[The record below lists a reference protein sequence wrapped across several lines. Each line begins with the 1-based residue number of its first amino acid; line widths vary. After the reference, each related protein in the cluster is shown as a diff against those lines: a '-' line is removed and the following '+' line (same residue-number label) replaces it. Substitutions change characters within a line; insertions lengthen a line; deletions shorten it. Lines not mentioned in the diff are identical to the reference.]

1 MAQTR
6 VDSIHATNYTIN
18 LSIIDFS
25 NKIIEGN
32 TQIKIVSK
40 VNNLNTVRLDLMS
53 FSIDSTLVN
62 NENSSFTHNGNT
74 LLIEVPTLQNGDSA
88 TITVFYRG
96 TPSYDDNFG
105 GFYYSGEY
113 AYNVGVALH
122 DQPHNY
128 GRCWFPCIEE
138 FTDKSSYTFNIRTSS
153 EEMAICNGVLI
164 DSLDLDDGTKIWSW
178 HLNEPIPTYLASVA
192 VGNYLCYSDTVHGL
206 EKVVPISIYAPPAV
220 FPNIATSFI
229 NLKTIFKMFEQ
240 KFGAYS
246 WPRIGY
252 VCTSM
257 TGGAMEHATNIAYPN
272 LFVNGTLTYE
282 SVYAHELFHH
292 WFGNF

>member
-1 MAQTR
+1 MKISNIIIFILFFIANFSMAQTR

-128 GRCWFPCIEE
+128 GRCWFPC
-138 FTDKSSYTFNIRTSS
+138 
-153 EEMAICNGVLI
+153 
-164 DSLDLDDGTKIWSW
+164 
-178 HLNEPIPTYLASVA
+178 
-192 VGNYLCYSDTVHGL
+192 
-206 EKVVPISIYAPPAV
+206 
-220 FPNIATSFI
+220 
-229 NLKTIFKMFEQ
+229 
-240 KFGAYS
+240 
-246 WPRIGY
+246 
-252 VCTSM
+252 
-257 TGGAMEHATNIAYPN
+257 
-272 LFVNGTLTYE
+272 
-282 SVYAHELFHH
+282 
-292 WFGNF
+292 